1 MRNMIQAINLKR
13 SALVPCRLVRAALN
27 GTTNQQ
33 VADPSQPLKF
43 GVSPAPSITG
53 SSSPASPQTT
63 PLTVPAGSSSCN
75 PPVPLLC
82 PGLILAHCESWF
94 VIPLEALEEPIHDF
108 DILGLSGK
116 SILHASVHSPGPIGD
131 FCQIKICMSDLRILA
146 SLSNSCKQDDS
157 VVFEVFNALSQR
169 FGYMKCA
176 STDRTSSNMY
186 DFIRGETRLLST
198 QLDSQLGQLFF
209 VGDQGTIARA
219 SIRDNRNLEICV
231 CPNMDAVLV
240 LACLI
245 GTAVLCKDKR
255 PMMGS

>member
-157 VVFEVFNALSQR
+157 VVFEVFNGLSQR

-176 STDRTSSNMY
+176 STD
-186 DFIRGETRLLST
+186 D
-198 QLDSQLGQLFF
+198 QLKH
-209 VGDQGTIARA
+209 V
-219 SIRDNRNLEICV
+219 
-231 CPNMDAVLV
+231 
-240 LACLI
+240 
-245 GTAVLCKDKR
+245 
-255 PMMGS
+255 